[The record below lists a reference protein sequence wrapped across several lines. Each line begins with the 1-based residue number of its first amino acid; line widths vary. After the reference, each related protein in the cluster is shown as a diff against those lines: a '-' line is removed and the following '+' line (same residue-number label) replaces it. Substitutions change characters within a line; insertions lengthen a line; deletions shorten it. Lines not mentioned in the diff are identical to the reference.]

1 MTVRPPRRGAVL
13 ALWLLALALGIALIA
28 RTPVATD
35 LSAFLPASPNA
46 RQQLLVEQL
55 QSGVAARTLLVGLDG
70 GTAAQRADASR
81 RLAAA
86 LRAGDLFEQ
95 VQNGNRSGNRSGEP
109 DGELAAAGRWLAEH
123 RYRLGPAVAPE
134 RYTEAGLRDAIE
146 ETLALLGTPAGAAV
160 KPLLERDPTGE
171 TARIAEAL
179 IPRSAPRSEQGVWMA
194 RGAPRALLLLT
205 TRAAGADLDG
215 QARAI
220 DAVRGAFA
228 SLGSTGLALELSGS
242 GVFSVES
249 RARIER
255 EVKLLAVVGSL
266 VMGVLL
272 LLAFASLRALAVALL
287 PVVTGVVAGVAAVG
301 ALFGTVHGVT
311 LGFGSTLIGEAV
323 DYAIYYL
330 IQARGAVAPP
340 GWADAGRAAAGE
352 GWRHW
357 LRDNWPTV
365 RLGLLTSVCGFA
377 ALAFSGFPGLAQL
390 GVFSMAGLTGAA
402 LVTRHVLPLL
412 VPDGASGR
420 GLRGPLGR
428 LAAQGVRLLPRLRR
442 PALALGALAAVWL
455 AVQGGSIWRGDLLS
469 LSPVP
474 RAQLDLDAAL
484 RAELGA
490 GEGGLLAVASGA
502 DLEAALQ
509 VAEAAGA
516 RLDALVDAGR
526 LLGYDTPT
534 RLLPSL
540 RTQQQ
545 RIASLP
551 PRAVLAERLAAATQ
565 GGPLPAARLAPFL
578 AEVDAARARPPV
590 TRAALDGLPFASLV
604 DALVMPR
611 RGGGVAVLM
620 PLQPAAGVDA
630 AALRQALGGDA
641 AGGVQLIEIG
651 AELGAMY
658 RSYLHEAIVQ
668 VVLGA
673 LAVVALLAAWLRSPA
688 RLLAVCQPLA
698 LAVLLVLAGL
708 SLAGV
713 ALGILHLVG
722 LLLVV
727 AVGSNYTLFF
737 DQLRHKHGRIDADTL
752 ASLLL
757 ANCTTVISFGLIAL
771 SEIPALSAIGRVV
784 APGALLALLLAA
796 TFARPEPP
804 A

>member
-1 MTVRPPRRGAVL
+1 MTAPPRRGAAIV
-13 ALWLLALALGIALIA
+13 LWLLALALGVALIA

-35 LSAFLPASPNA
+35 LSAFLPASPDA

-55 QSGVAARTLLVGLDG
+55 QSGVAARTLLVGIDG
-70 GTAAQRADASR
+70 GDVAARGAASR
-81 RLAAA
+81 QLAAE
-86 LRAGDLFEQ
+86 LRKSGLFEQ
-95 VQNGNRSGNRSGEP
+95 VQNGERAG
-109 DGELAAAGRWLAEH
+109 DLAAAGRWLAEH
-123 RYRLGPAVAPE
+123 RYRLSPAVTPE

-194 RGAPRALLLLT
+194 RSQPRALLLLT

-220 DAVRGAFA
+220 AAVRSAFA
-228 SLGSTGLALELSGS
+228 ETARPPLQLQLSGS
-242 GVFSVES
+242 AVFSVES

-255 EVKLLAVVGSL
+255 EVRLLAVVGSL

-272 LLAFASLRALAVALL
+272 LLAFASLRALAVAVL
-287 PVVTGVVAGVAAVG
+287 PVVSGIVAGVAAVG
-301 ALFGTVHGVT
+301 AVFGTVHGVT

-330 IQARGAVAPP
+330 IQARGGAAVP
-340 GWADAGRAAAGE
+340 GE

-357 LRDNWPTV
+357 LRENWPTV

-390 GVFSMAGLTGAA
+390 GVFSVAGLTGAA
-402 LVTRHVLPLL
+402 LVTRFVLPVL

-428 LAAQGVRLLPRLRR
+428 LAAQGVHVLPRLRW
-442 PALALGALAAVWL
+442 PALALGLLAAVWL
-455 AVQGGSIWRGDLLS
+455 AVQGGSLWRGDLLS

-474 RAQLDLDAAL
+474 RAQLALDASL
-484 RAELGA
+484 RSELGA
-490 GEGGLLAVASGA
+490 GEGGLLAVVSGA

-509 VAEAAGA
+509 QAEAAGA
-516 RLDALVDAGR
+516 RLDALVDAGQ
-526 LLGYDTPT
+526 LLGYETPA

-540 RTQQQ
+540 AAQQH

-551 PRAVLAERLAAATQ
+551 ARAVLSERLAAATA

-578 AEVDAARARPPV
+578 DDVDAARAGPPV
-590 TRAALDGLPFASLV
+590 TRESLAGQPFASQV

-620 PLQPAAGVDA
+620 PLQPAAGIDA
-630 AALRQALGGDA
+630 GALRTALGEA
-641 AGGVQLIEIG
+641 AGVQLIDIG
-651 AELGAMY
+651 GELATMY
-658 RSYLHEAIVQ
+658 RGYLHEAIVQ

-673 LAVVALLAAWLRSPA
+673 VAVLVLLAAWLRSPM
-688 RLLAVCQPLA
+688 RLMAVCQPLA
-698 LAVLLVLAGL
+698 IAVLLVLAGL

-737 DQLRHKHGRIDADTL
+737 DQLRHRGQIDEDTL

-757 ANCTTVISFGLIAL
+757 ANLTTVMSFGLIAL
-771 SEIPALSAIGRVV
+771 SEIPSLSAIGRVV

-796 TFARPEPP
+796 AFAKRH
-804 A
+804 AAAA